1 MIGAVPRRRHMT
13 SSRQRRLAEAVV
25 AMTGRLVGLA
35 MEQHWAAVPQVLR
48 ERRGLLDD
56 LEREPRH
63 GAHQASCVAALRSAV
78 AESERVLAQLKRSPG
93 APS

>member
-1 MIGAVPRRRHMT
+1 MT
-13 SSRQRRLAEAVV
+13 STRQRLLAEAVV

-35 MEQHWAAVPQVLR
+35 MHRHWGDLPAALR

-63 GAHQASCVAALRSAV
+63 GPHQASCVAALRSAV
-78 AESERVLAQLKRSPG
+78 AESERVLAQLRRSAG